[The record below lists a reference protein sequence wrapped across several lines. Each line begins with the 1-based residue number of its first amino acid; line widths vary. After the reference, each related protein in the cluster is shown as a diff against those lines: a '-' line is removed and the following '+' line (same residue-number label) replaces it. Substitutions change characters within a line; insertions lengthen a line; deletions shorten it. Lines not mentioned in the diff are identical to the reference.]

1 MSGVQSSTVARFPKQ
16 RGCDDASQSRRYSQ
30 HHVSVMVK
38 KTRAFTKRRN
48 IEVRL
53 WELQLCVQCVVCFT
67 SLVVALPL
75 LNVLTPEFPVCHRLS
90 LGHMCFPT
98 LEIRAT
104 MEGVMGGALFRRLRI
119 GQGARSPQSAH
130 VIRQELRY
138 LQYLPKLVDHGQY
151 AWLDHYLTS
160 WLPYGPN

>member
-1 MSGVQSSTVARFPKQ
+1 MKVLPAPCLSNGQEDESFYEASKHRSETLGIATLCAMCCLFHITCCGLATAECLDTRVSGLSS
-16 RGCDDASQSRRYSQ
+16 
-30 HHVSVMVK
+30 
-38 KTRAFTKRRN
+38 
-48 IEVRL
+48 
-53 WELQLCVQCVVCFT
+53 
-67 SLVVALPL
+67 PL
-75 LNVLTPEFPVCHRLS
+75 TCRMLRC
-90 LGHMCFPT
+90 GHMCFPT

-119 GQGARSPQSAH
+119 EQGARSPQSAH

-151 AWLDHYLTS
+151 AWLDHYLAS